1 MAYTGI
7 DNPGEYFNTVIYTG
21 NNVAARGITGVG
33 FQPDWVWLKDRSVG
47 YPHITWDSGRTNKAS
62 LAINTTAAEVTTTA
76 RTLSSFDSNGF
87 TTPNVTGDIFND
99 NGTAFVAWNWYKDST
114 AGFDIVS
121 WAGNATNRTISHS
134 LSAVP
139 AMMIVKNRSAA
150 TSWIVYHH
158 KNTAAPQTDHLKLD
172 TNDATSDDDSMWN
185 DTAPTSSVL
194 SLKTSTSVNGNSA
207 NYIGYIFTDIKGF
220 SKSGSYI
227 GNGAAAIGP
236 HIFLGFKPAFIIIKN
251 SSNADDWRLVDN
263 KRSTGSNGNP
273 RDQHLFAH
281 TTGTDSGSSSDGVE
295 DGINFLSNG
304 FQIRQATNGYNGSGR
319 TYIYMAWAESPV
331 VNSNG
336 IPNLA
341 E

>member
-1 MAYTGI
+1 MAYTTI
-7 DNPGEYFNTVIYTG
+7 DDPGEYFNTVIYTG

-76 RTLSSFDSNGF
+76 RTLSSFDSDGF

-158 KNTAAPQTDHLKLD
+158 KNTTAPQTDHLKLD

-207 NYIGYIFTDIKGF
+207 NYIAYLFAEKQGY
-220 SKSGSYI
+220 SKFGSYI
-227 GNGAAAIGP
+227 GNGNANGS
-236 HIFLGFKPAFIIIKN
+236 FVYLGFKPAFLMIKCTDAARSWQIHNSKSSPFNTGNTNARLFANLVDAEATN
-251 SSNADDWRLVDN
+251 SSLDL
-263 KRSTGSNGNP
+263 
-273 RDQHLFAH
+273 
-281 TTGTDSGSSSDGVE
+281 
-295 DGINFLSNG
+295 LSNG
-304 FQIRQATNGYNGSGR
+304 FKTREGDDLNTNGSGNA
-319 TYIYMAWAESPV
+319 YIYMAFAEQPFVTSK
-331 VNSNG
+331 G
-336 IPNLA
+336 IPA
-341 E
+341 TAR

>member
-33 FQPDWVWLKDRSVG
+33 FQPDWVWIKCRTNAVSHSLNDSVRG
-47 YPHITWDSGRTNKAS
+47 ANKQLESNDTGAETSFTNALTTFGSDGFTVDTSGETGQSGRTYVS
-62 LAINTTAAEVTTTA
+62 
-76 RTLSSFDSNGF
+76 
-87 TTPNVTGDIFND
+87 
-99 NGTAFVAWNWYKDST
+99 WNWYKDST

-139 AMMIVKNRSAA
+139 TMMIVKNRSAA

-158 KNTAAPQTDHLKLD
+158 KNTTAPQTDHLKLD

-236 HIFLGFKPAFIIIKN
+236 HIFLGFKPAFIIIKS

-281 TTGTDSGSSSDGVE
+281 TTGTDSASSSDGVE

>member
-1 MAYTGI
+1 MAYTTI
-7 DNPGEYFNTVIYTG
+7 DDPREYFNTVIYTG

-76 RTLSSFDSNGF
+76 RTLSSFDSDGF

-158 KNTAAPQTDHLKLD
+158 KNTTAPQTDHLKLD

-207 NYIGYIFTDIKGF
+207 NYIAYLFAEKQGY
-220 SKSGSYI
+220 SKFGSYI
-227 GNGAAAIGP
+227 GNGNANGS
-236 HIFLGFKPAFIIIKN
+236 FVYLGFKPAFLMIKCTDAARSWQIHNSKSSPFNNGNANARLFANLVDAEATN
-251 SSNADDWRLVDN
+251 SSLDL
-263 KRSTGSNGNP
+263 
-273 RDQHLFAH
+273 
-281 TTGTDSGSSSDGVE
+281 
-295 DGINFLSNG
+295 LSNG
-304 FQIRQATNGYNGSGR
+304 FKTREGDDLNTNGSGNA
-319 TYIYMAWAESPV
+319 YIYMAFAEQPFVTST
-331 VNSNG
+331 G
-336 IPNLA
+336 IPA
-341 E
+341 TAR

>member
-76 RTLSSFDSNGF
+76 RTLSSFDSDGF

-139 AMMIVKNRSAA
+139 TMMIVKNRSAA

-207 NYIGYIFTDIKGF
+207 NYIAYLFAEKQGY
-220 SKSGSYI
+220 SKFGSYT
-227 GNGAAAIGP
+227 GNGNADGS
-236 HIFLGFKPAFIIIKN
+236 FVYLGFKPAFLMIKCTDAARSWQIHNSKSSPFNTGNTNARLFANLVDAEATN
-251 SSNADDWRLVDN
+251 SSLDL
-263 KRSTGSNGNP
+263 
-273 RDQHLFAH
+273 
-281 TTGTDSGSSSDGVE
+281 
-295 DGINFLSNG
+295 LSNG
-304 FQIRQATNGYNGSGR
+304 FKTREGDDLNTNGSGNA
-319 TYIYMAWAESPV
+319 YIYMAFAEQPFVTSK
-331 VNSNG
+331 G
-336 IPNLA
+336 IPA
-341 E
+341 TAR